1 MTGSTKKQAERE
13 AILEAMKTPPPGGY
27 FVWDGID
34 EDDRPLSREELKAGI
49 EAHRQKRGRPAGS
62 DKTQITL
69 RVDNDILSAFRATDS
84 GWQTRMNQALREW
97 LKEHAAG

>member
-1 MTGSTKKQAERE
+1 MSGSTKKQTERE
-13 AILEAMKTPPPGGY
+13 ALLDAMKTPPPAGY

-34 EDDRPLSREELKAGI
+34 EDDRPLSREEFQAGV
-49 EAHRQKRGRPAGS
+49 EAYRQKRGRPAGS
-62 DKTQITL
+62 DKTQIAL
-69 RVDNDILSAFRATDS
+69 RVDNDILSAFRATGT